1 MYKSWWWTLGF
12 GWFRGAGW
20 DEMGG
25 PSYIG
30 AMFFAVLLGQ
40 TAMREGGGWAR

>member
-1 MYKSWWWTLGF
+1 MGF

-30 AMFFAVLLGQ
+30 AMFFAVLLGPDGHERGRGVG
-40 TAMREGGGWAR
+40 AVAVEYA